1 MRLNIMKFSFTIII
15 FISWSMLSTANDVQ
29 ISLEFP
35 NYMNEFGHLCK
46 NEMISFNFT
55 NAKIMSI
62 SRNFISSPW
71 ITCLNFTNTHLE
83 IIEKGAFNNLPNL
96 TQLILSNNNLNVKKL
111 FDFGGHENLKL
122 LILNSATT
130 FQKGTT
136 VNIFEEYPNLEIL
149 SMPRNYIHRLQTSTD
164 KTPFPKLK
172 ILDLSGN
179 NNINNNFLELLPN
192 NLRFL
197 DLHDNSLTSL
207 AFAKRQVNLLALN
220 LNNNN
225 LVYVKKDNDSREHL
239 YNLYN
244 RRYRY
249 NMYEQSSQSII
260 NSRGLIMT
268 GLENLQYLSISAN
281 QINDIESNAFEDTNK
296 LVYLNLSKNEITSL
310 HSDIF
315 EKLQSLRLLDL
326 SSNKLKIVPQ
336 ISNETVISI
345 FSLNYNNI
353 KNVMSNAFVQMPKLT
368 KLLLRGNQIDEIN
381 VKAFAQLS
389 LLKILDLSKNKLS
402 LLPEGFSESLTS
414 LKYLN
419 VEGNQFTSLESLSL
433 TSVLSSMEVYV
444 AMNPIKYLNVDY
456 LKSLPQNLTVNLVQ
470 ESSFALE
477 FR

>member
-1 MRLNIMKFSFTIII
+1 MKFSFTIIS

-83 IIEKGAFNNLPNL
+83 VIEKGAFNNLPNL
-96 TQLILSNNNLNVKKL
+96 TQLILSNNNLNVEKL
-111 FDFGGHENLKL
+111 FDFGGHENLKI
-122 LILNSATT
+122 LILNSAAT
-130 FQKGTT
+130 FQKVLAT

-149 SMPRNYIHRLQTSTD
+149 SMPRNYINLLQTSID

-179 NNINNNFLELLPN
+179 NDIKNNFVELLPN

-249 NMYEQSSQSII
+249 NMYEPSSQII
-260 NSRGLIMT
+260 KSRGLIMT
-268 GLENLQYLSISAN
+268 GLKNLQYLSISAN

-296 LVYLNLSKNEITSL
+296 LIHLNLSRNEITFL

-326 SSNKLKIVPQ
+326 SSNKLKIIPQ

-353 KNVMSNAFVQMPKLT
+353 KNIMSNAFVQMPKLT